1 MFMRLI
7 ILELDRYSRWIK
19 IIGILLITLR
29 FVDWPYELAFHSIQ
43 QKLME
48 QPGQC
53 WAEWGSG
60 VIILNFIADALANL
74 FLSGMFVRRL
84 FIHVNQS
91 KKLIS
96 HQNSI
101 IEDIA
106 RKSLICLALTF
117 FVNLAMNLFKVTM
130 FLGIQ
135 SDAFTVYFEIIESTL
150 LVEALRNDGNPS
162 RSQNNS
168 SFCEGCHKVIIN

>member
-1 MFMRLI
+1 MIQF
-7 ILELDRYSRWIK
+7 S
-19 IIGILLITLR
+19 
-29 FVDWPYELAFHSIQ
+29 HS
-43 QKLME
+43 
-48 QPGQC
+48 
-53 WAEWGSG
+53 
-60 VIILNFIADALANL
+60 
-74 FLSGMFVRRL
+74 LSLSLSFDDIRL

-130 FLGIQ
+130 FIGVQ
-135 SDAFTVYFEIIESTL
+135 SDVCIIK
-150 LVEALRNDGNPS
+150 LVQKQMKFQRTCLTND
-162 RSQNNS
+162 
-168 SFCEGCHKVIIN
+168 